1 MDIVKLVKQSIVKKE
16 ISIECETTNF
26 GEEDTF
32 ELDIKRLQQVLL
44 NILTNA
50 IKFQQK
56 GTISIKCCLK

>member
-32 ELDIKRLQQVLL
+32 ELDTKRLQQVLL
-44 NILTNA
+44 NLLTNA
-50 IKFQQK
+50 IKF
-56 GTISIKCCLK
+56 